1 MGDRNLAEEPDTT
14 NFDPLEA
21 GKVYLARI
29 EDTGES
35 GEGLANLNG
44 HLVFVQGAR
53 PGQDV
58 RVKITRIFGRFAFG
72 EVVK

>member
-1 MGDRNLAEEPDTT
+1 MEEELDSTEDVT
-14 NFDPLEA
+14 LET

-29 EDTGES
+29 EDSGET

-44 HLVFVQGAR
+44 NVVFVKDAK

-58 RVKITRIFGRFAFG
+58 KIKITKIFGRFAFG
-72 EVVK
+72 EIVK

>member
-1 MGDRNLAEEPDTT
+1 MADEPDTT
-14 NFDPLEA
+14 EGVPLET

-29 EDTGES
+29 EDSGET
-35 GEGLANLNG
+35 GEGLANLAG

-58 RVKITRIFGRFAFG
+58 KIEVTKVFGRFAFG
-72 EVVK
+72 KIVK

>member
-1 MGDRNLAEEPDTT
+1 LAEDPETT
-14 NFDPLEA
+14 KDMPLEA

-29 EDTGES
+29 EDSGET
-35 GEGLANLNG
+35 GEGLADLNG
-44 HLVFVQGAR
+44 HLVFVRGAR

-58 RVKITRIFGRFAFG
+58 KIKVTKIFGQFAFG